1 MEESECGETER
12 RDNVDKILA
21 VEGAAKFLQKYPELR
36 EFVLNK
42 SSYRFD
48 IHTLIVEA
56 ALLSLK
62 PVAEDIQ
69 SEFEANGTSSELC
82 EDDESLPEHSQWMS
96 LVGGSGL
103 NVFTADKATKTDEP
117 TNESSECD
125 VFQDIT
131 NQSKETCRIR
141 RNRRRTISHM
151 QHCVF
156 CLNNGADKEFYE
168 SHSCKDERG
177 NVTCPVLR
185 EFVCKLCSATGTN
198 AHTAKYCPL
207 KPIITLQDC
216 LAMEQKWHQQRHRR
230 SGEKSKRMYEQ
241 NKPSVGTQSRSRLR
255 F

>member
-12 RDNVDKILA
+12 GDNVDKMLA
-21 VEGAAKFLQKYPELR
+21 IEGATKFLQKYPELR
-36 EFVLNK
+36 EFVLSK

-56 ALLSLK
+56 ARLNLK

-69 SEFEANGTSSELC
+69 REFDANGTSSELQ
-82 EDDESLPEHSQWMS
+82 L
-96 LVGGSGL
+96 GSSDSRKL
-103 NVFTADKATKTDEP
+103 NVLTADKATKTDGP
-117 TNESSECD
+117 TNESSERD
-125 VFQDIT
+125 VFQNIT
-131 NQSKETCRIR
+131 NQLKDTCRLR
-141 RNRRRTISHM
+141 RNRTKTISHT

-185 EFVCKLCSATGTN
+185 TFVCKLCSATGTN

-216 LAMEQKWHQQRHRR
+216 LAMEQKWQQQRHRR

-241 NKPSVGTQSRSRLR
+241 SKPPAGTQSRSRLR